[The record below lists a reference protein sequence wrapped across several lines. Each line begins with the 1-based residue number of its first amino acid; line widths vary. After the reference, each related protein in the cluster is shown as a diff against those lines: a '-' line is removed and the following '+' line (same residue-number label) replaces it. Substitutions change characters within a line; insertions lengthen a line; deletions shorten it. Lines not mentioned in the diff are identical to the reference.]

1 MKNKVDIKTF
11 TSDYR
16 VNISYSSGNC
26 VTCRYFDPRYHDGY
40 CDKHRCDTNPGSTCR
55 DYWAK

>member
-1 MKNKVDIKTF
+1 MSIK
-11 TSDYR
+11 SKQINSNI

-26 VTCRYFDPRYHDGY
+26 VTCRYYDPKYHDGY